1 MTYAPLKVVKA
12 APHRWAATQGVG
24 EVIKERLK
32 TGPHTASACGDA
44 GKQVGWSG

>member
-1 MTYAPLKVVKA
+1 MTHAPLKVVKA

-24 EVIKERLK
+24 EVIKDRLK

-44 GKQVGWSG
+44 EKQVWVVR